1 MPIVL
6 VIEDEDMSRDL
17 VLDALQNFGYMAIGA
32 ASGAEGIQMA
42 KSYLP
47 DLVLSDI
54 NMDNGDGYSV
64 VTALRQ
70 SPQTASMR
78 IILMTGRASRIGMRQ
93 SMELGADDYLAKPFT
108 FQELQGALQV
118 QLKKKHLAE
127 KEAQKKLEKIRTN
140 IATSL
145 PHELR
150 TPLTAIL
157 GFSSIMATQSTT
169 LEGHEITEIA
179 HTIHGSA
186 LRLQRL
192 FENFLMFSHI
202 ELLETDPEEARRL
215 VQKKNQAAPLL
226 AKSAQAK
233 AQQYGRPG
241 DLVLRLSHAN
251 VAVSKDY
258 LTKIADEILDNAFKF
273 SSPGTPVTVQGQ
285 AEHGTMAVTIQDRGR
300 GMNAEEIPEMGA
312 FNQFGRATHE
322 QQGVGLGLTISA
334 RLVRLHG
341 GTFAIQSKPDYGTT
355 IRIKLPLA

>member
-70 SPQTASMR
+70 SPETASMR
-78 IILMTGRASRIGMRQ
+78 IILMTGRASRVGMRQ

-118 QLKKKHLAE
+118 QLKKKRLAE
-127 KEAQKKLEKIRTN
+127 KEAQKKLEQIRTN

-157 GFSSIMATQSTT
+157 GFSSIMATQSST
-169 LEGHEITEIA
+169 LERHEVTEIA
-179 HTIHGSA
+179 RTIHGSA

-202 ELLETDPEEARRL
+202 ELLETDPEEVKRL
-215 VQKKNQAAPLL
+215 LHVTNQAAPLL
-226 AKSAQAK
+226 GRTAQAK

-241 DLVLRLSHAN
+241 DLVLHLSHAN
-251 VAVSKDY
+251 VALSKDY
-258 LTKIADEILDNAFKF
+258 LTKIAEEILDNAFKF
-273 SSPGTPVTVQGQ
+273 SSPGTPVTVQSQ
-285 AEHGTMAVTIQDRGR
+285 VEHDTVVVTFQDRGQ
-300 GMNAEEIPEMGA
+300 GMKPEEIPDLGA
-312 FNQFGRATHE
+312 FNQFDRALHE
-322 QQGVGLGLTISA
+322 QQGVGLGLTIAA

-341 GTFAIQSKPDYGTT
+341 GTFAIRSKPNFGTT